1 MSGEASVV
9 IVCVGTVFLFALFY
23 YLERTMPPST
33 RRRPPLDDPPRP
45 VRVGDVYRRGN
56 TTITVEGIY
65 DAGWLELRSVSLLP
79 GGKEVITSWAE
90 SPASFR
96 QRGATL
102 IQKG

>member
-1 MSGEASVV
+1 MKETGQHFGISNQASW
-9 IVCVGTVFLFALFY
+9 
-23 YLERTMPPST
+23 
-33 RRRPPLDDPPRP
+33 P
-45 VRVGDVYRRGN
+45 VARVGDVYRRGN

-102 IQKG
+102 IRKG